1 MIAKSKDNNNKT
13 KRTEIL
19 ICAVNIGIG
28 RKSELYGIKDFFI
41 RMSQIG
47 CPRWNIMQARSN
59 HRLLLIL
66 ATLII
71 GAGIYGYIIH
81 VTKLTLSGMSILSST
96 YQRDMYLGAQLNW
109 DCSSRLQK
117 HFSPLI
123 RIHSLSFTDASGQFV
138 DGNQAVAVKQQGNSA
153 NALEIEAL
161 QDDGRTLIEL
171 VNSRFSDWQLS
182 VNRPATDK
190 WTTLPL
196 QGHFFYRVNYTGTAA
211 LREYTG
217 PYTLEL
223 VYSVLGL
230 RRTLKH
236 TTEL

>member
-1 MIAKSKDNNNKT
+1 
-13 KRTEIL
+13 
-19 ICAVNIGIG
+19 
-28 RKSELYGIKDFFI
+28 
-41 RMSQIG
+41 
-47 CPRWNIMQARSN
+47 
-59 HRLLLIL
+59 
-66 ATLII
+66 
-71 GAGIYGYIIH
+71 
-81 VTKLTLSGMSILSST
+81 
-96 YQRDMYLGAQLNW
+96 MYLGAQVNW
-109 DCSSRLQK
+109 DCSSKLHK

-138 DGNQAVAVKQQGNSA
+138 DGNQAAAVKQQGNSA

-182 VNRPATDK
+182 VNHPATDK

-223 VYSVLGL
+223 VYSVLGF
-230 RRTLKH
+230 RRTLRH